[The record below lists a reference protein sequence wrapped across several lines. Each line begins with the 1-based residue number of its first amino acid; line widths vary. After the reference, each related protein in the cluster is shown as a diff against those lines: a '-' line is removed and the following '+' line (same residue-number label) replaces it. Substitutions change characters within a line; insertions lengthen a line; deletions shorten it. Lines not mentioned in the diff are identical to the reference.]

1 MFQDPAALDRNGLS
15 LEAVAS
21 TLVYSVLGIIIM
33 VATVLIL
40 NKLFGLD
47 LKKELVHDH
56 NTSFGVLIGL
66 LAIAVAIII
75 AGTILS

>member
-1 MFQDPAALDRNGLS
+1 MLTDSATMERYGLT
-15 LEAVAS
+15 LGAVAS
-21 TLVYSVLGIIIM
+21 TLLYSVLGIIIM
-33 VATVLIL
+33 ISTILVL
-40 NKLFGLD
+40 NKIFGLD

-66 LAIAVAIII
+66 MAIAVAIII